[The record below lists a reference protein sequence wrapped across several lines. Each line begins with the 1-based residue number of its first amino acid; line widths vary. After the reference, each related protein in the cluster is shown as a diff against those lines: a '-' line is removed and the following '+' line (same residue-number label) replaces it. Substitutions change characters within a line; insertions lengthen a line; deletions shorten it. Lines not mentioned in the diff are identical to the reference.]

1 MRRDSFNVLFFI
13 KKTKLLKNGEA
24 SVCMRITVNGA
35 RVETNIRKSI
45 EPVSW
50 NQAKECARG
59 KSRKSTELNN
69 YIEESRI
76 KLHRIYTQLEEN
88 GELITARILQE
99 KFFGVDKKV
108 EQVRSIIGTM
118 REHNEQCRA
127 LVGKDFAL
135 ITVRRYESCTRYLA
149 ELIKLK
155 YDKEDLPITEVNGE
169 LVRAFEFYL
178 KTEKNCQQN
187 TVIRY
192 MKCLKKIINLAL
204 ANEWIE
210 KNPFAGIKFHEK
222 EVVREFLTMD
232 ELMTIY
238 QKEFSLPRLALVR
251 DVFIQVKRYKQK
263 GTIPLEVT
271 PKKILFSEFTN
282 ETRFIFFYRLTTHLQ
297 NDIFSCENIKD
308 ISIKP
313 EEDYVL
319 PEGISWMNR
328 MKKILISGDSLDKTF
343 FMSEKSYHSS
353 LVLWNIEAVFSF
365 DYKGE
370 KGTITICLGFPDYNK
385 KMHNAEFEITIRSLN
400 IKNRLTSKAKKTLES
415 KLLSEMDKQKS
426 LVYSN
431 FIEYLNNQ
439 KK

>member
-1 MRRDSFNVLFFI
+1 MNAPHKDIDKIIPFGEFLRGFI
-13 KKTKLLKNGEA
+13 NQ
-24 SVCMRITVNGA
+24 RYITA
-35 RVETNIRKSI
+35 TDI
-45 EPVSW
+45 
-50 NQAKECARG
+50 
-59 KSRKSTELNN
+59 
-69 YIEESRI
+69 
-76 KLHRIYTQLEEN
+76 
-88 GELITARILQE
+88 ARILRERGIFVFNQDKDYMVPIMQNLLLSPAEFDKVRESFSE
-99 KFFGVDKKV
+99 KEDNEKKFSREITWAKNAKIFDPELLFV
-108 EQVRSIIGTM
+108 SLDEVMRTKLPTCKLRKPVSFVQLDNNPNHIIASFELERHDMNKSWYEQTNLFHGSIEFINDNGKGHVRITHTAP
-118 REHNEQCRA
+118 ET
-127 LVGKDFAL
+127 KD
-135 ITVRRYESCTRYLA
+135 LA
-149 ELIKLK
+149 EEIL
-155 YDKEDLPITEVNGE
+155 N
-169 LVRAFEFYL
+169 
-178 KTEKNCQQN
+178 
-187 TVIRY
+187 
-192 MKCLKKIINLAL
+192 
-204 ANEWIE
+204 
-210 KNPFAGIKFHEK
+210 
-222 EVVREFLTMD
+222 
-232 ELMTIY
+232 
-238 QKEFSLPRLALVR
+238 
-251 DVFIQVKRYKQK
+251 IQVKRYKQK

-313 EEDYVL
+313 EEDYFL

-353 LVLWNIEAVFSF
+353 LVLWSIEAVFSF